1 MAELALQLQQYRLT
15 TANILYFLPDHPS
28 LLQRFVWQTY
38 DKAPDFPRIL
48 KFLDFWQREIEG
60 RIHSVEVASAD
71 LISPAEFRYADGVF
85 TLH

>member
-28 LLQRFVWQTY
+28 LLQSFIWQTY
-38 DKAPDFPRIL
+38 DRAPEFPRIVR
-48 KFLDFWQREIEG
+48 FLDYWQREIEG
-60 RIHSVEVASAD
+60 RIHSVELAAAGLVT
-71 LISPAEFRYADGVF
+71 PHEFRYANGIF